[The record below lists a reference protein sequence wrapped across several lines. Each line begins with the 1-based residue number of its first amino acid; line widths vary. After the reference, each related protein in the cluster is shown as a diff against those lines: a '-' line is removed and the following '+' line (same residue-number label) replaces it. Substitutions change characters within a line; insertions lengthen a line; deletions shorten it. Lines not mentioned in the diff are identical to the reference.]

1 MEETNIHFTQRLM
14 FKYAIV
20 VAGGSG
26 KRMGSEIPKQFLEIN
41 DLPVLMHTLNTFHDF
56 DEEVKIVL
64 VLPSDQVDYWRELCT
79 KHNFTIKHH
88 ITTGG
93 STRFDSVKNGLAIVD
108 TPALIG
114 IHDGV
119 RPFVSPDTLKR
130 CYHHASVLGN
140 AIPVLDAF
148 ESVRVVDEEKS
159 KALDRSTIK
168 LVQTPQV
175 FKSDLLLK
183 AYEQEYNPL
192 FTDDASVVES
202 NGSTIHLVAGNR
214 ENIKITTPLDMVLGE
229 AFLSAGYQESDDE
242 TDDIIE

>member
-1 MEETNIHFTQRLM
+1 M
-14 FKYAIV
+14 FKYAII
-20 VAGGSG
+20 VAGGTG

-41 DLPVLMHTLNTFHDF
+41 GLPVLMHTLHSFYDF
-56 DEEVKIVL
+56 DPTIKIVV
-64 VLPSDQVDYWRELCT
+64 VLPSNQVDYWRELCLT
-79 KHNFTIKHH
+79 HKFDIKHH

-93 STRFDSVKNGLAIVD
+93 ESRFESVKNGLSIVD

-119 RPFVSPDTLKR
+119 RPFVSAETLRR
-130 CYHHASVLGN
+130 CYHHAEALGN

-148 ESVRVVDEEKS
+148 ESVRVVDEGNS

-175 FKSDLLLK
+175 FTSEVLLK
-183 AYEQEYNPL
+183 AYEQAYTPL

-214 ENIKITTPLDMVLGE
+214 ENIKITTPFDLLLGE
-229 AFLSAGYQESDDE
+229 LFIKNGFENNTE
-242 TDDIIE
+242 DIDNNYNS